1 MVVVKI
7 KVITD
12 VRRKTK
18 SDGTV
23 VYNFVA
29 VSSENKIVHCNM
41 KESSCMPQIHK
52 EAFLAVSD
60 CRICPRNDSSLF
72 LDMLEDT
79 KVV

>member
-18 SDGTV
+18 SDGTI

-41 KESSCMPQIHK
+41 KESSCMP
-52 EAFLAVSD
+52 
-60 CRICPRNDSSLF
+60 
-72 LDMLEDT
+72 
-79 KVV
+79 